1 MYKPPFDITSEMLRL
16 ISEISEQV
24 GIINMRLGE
33 NAPSPHLR
41 KKSQIKTIHSSRRWP
56 LSTIACRLNK

>member
-41 KKSQIKTIHSSRRWP
+41 KKSQITRRWP